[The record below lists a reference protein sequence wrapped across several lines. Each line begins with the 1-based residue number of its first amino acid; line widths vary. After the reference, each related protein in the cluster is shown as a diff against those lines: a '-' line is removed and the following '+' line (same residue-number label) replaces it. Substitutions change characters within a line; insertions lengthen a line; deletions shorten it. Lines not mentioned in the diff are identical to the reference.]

1 MSPGCVLE
9 LLYFQN
15 LGQKTTLSEFIASV
29 ANMND
34 GDNFASERLRELYE
48 AIVTAPLEFDT

>member
-1 MSPGCVLE
+1 VIVL
-9 LLYFQN
+9 YVHFQN

-34 GDNFASERLRELYE
+34 GDNFASNRLRELYE
-48 AIVTAPLEFDT
+48 AIVTAPLEFEM